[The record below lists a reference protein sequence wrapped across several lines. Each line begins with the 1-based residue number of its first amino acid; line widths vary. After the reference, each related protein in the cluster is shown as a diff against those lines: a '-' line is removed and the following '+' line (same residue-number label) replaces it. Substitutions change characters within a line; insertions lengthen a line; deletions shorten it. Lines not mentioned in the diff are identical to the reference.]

1 MAAGQD
7 RATAERKSAR
17 EWVVTRRFKAPAAL
31 VFEAWSRAELF
42 RQWWVPASFGMTL
55 LSCEIDA
62 RTGGTYRL
70 VFSHPDLD
78 QPMAF
83 HGRYI
88 EVIPDT
94 RLVWTNEEGGEDGA
108 VSTVTFETV
117 DGETL
122 VVLRDLYP
130 SREALDEA
138 IDDGS
143 TGGAVEQFEE
153 LARLLGVLMRR

>member
-7 RATAERKSAR
+7 QAKAERKSAR
-17 EWVVTRRFKAPAAL
+17 EWVVTRRFDAPAKR
-31 VFEAWSRAELF
+31 VFEAWTQAELF

-88 EVIPDT
+88 EVVPDT
-94 RLVWTNEEGGEDGA
+94 RMVWTNEEGAEDGA
-108 VSTVTFETV
+108 ISTVTFEAV
-117 DGETL
+117 DVGTL
-122 VVLRDLYP
+122 VVLQDLYP
-130 SREALDEA
+130 SRAALDAA

-153 LARLLGVLMRR
+153 LARLLATLD